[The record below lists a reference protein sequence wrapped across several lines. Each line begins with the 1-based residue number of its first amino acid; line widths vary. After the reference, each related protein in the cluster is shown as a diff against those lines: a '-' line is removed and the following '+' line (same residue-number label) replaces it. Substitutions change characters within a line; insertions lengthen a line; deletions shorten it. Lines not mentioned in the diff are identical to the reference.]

1 MKKKFSKMAVLKIF
15 LLFITPNIFSQT
27 YPYWEE
33 LAFNS
38 SGPLPFLN
46 ETHSVDGDSYSVDSN
61 PLKTIYEYDACG
73 NRIARKVIEIN
84 PSASKS
90 NEPKMMGSD
99 NIDTPYYVENI
110 GEINVNVFPNPT
122 SQKITIQIN
131 NYQDLQSGEL
141 YLYNMNG
148 QLLNQ
153 LNIRHTSVE
162 IDLSGMPSGTYLLKL
177 YMNEYKNEWKIIK
190 N

>member
-1 MKKKFSKMAVLKIF
+1 MKKNF
-15 LLFITPNIFSQT
+15 LNQILFKSLFFFNILPLFSQ
-27 YPYWEE
+27 PDHCCKE

-46 ETHSVDGDSYSVDSN
+46 ETHSVDVDSYSVDSN

-110 GEINVNVFPNPT
+110 GEIKVNVFPNPT